1 MKIIGIMACTDSG
14 VIGLNGRI
22 PWRYND
28 ELKHFQEVTKGQTVI
43 MGRKTFD
50 EMKHLNLLKER
61 ESIVFTRNL
70 SLLNNSTAHVRFVSS
85 LDALTKLNF
94 TQEKN
99 IYMIGGGE
107 IAELF
112 LNTNMLE
119 KFLLTII
126 HKEYDGDTYFPLSL
140 IKEWRAKKIIE
151 HKNYTIYQ
159 YNKN

>member
-22 PWRYND
+22 PWRYTD

-70 SLLNNSTAHVRFVSS
+70 LLPNKPAAHVRFVNS
-85 LDALTKLNF
+85 LDEFAKLNF

-112 LNTNMLE
+112 LKNNMLK

-140 IKEWRAKKIIE
+140 IKEWKAKKIIE